1 MNQTLF
7 FDDQHRHFFKPL
19 SGKYREGVA
28 QCLRAL
34 YSHVYGSMA
43 DYGHHLV
50 RSQIIDLFT
59 EALALA
65 PALGDEEA
73 DDKLEDEA
81 DFEAAG
87 LRGERER
94 AGWVL
99 NRLLEQGW
107 IEQLFDE
114 VNLQGSYRFT
124 RNGRLFAQPLV
135 DSEQQ
140 RFRTRHRNTRNTRNG
155 LRAFSDRGEIHDLLD
170 AWEFSERII
179 SDFSDLVTELED
191 RKRQLVMAVE
201 QQLLVQ
207 QASEDFFEYMDT
219 RFEPDIA
226 VRLSADSVEKYR
238 DEINRLIRGIK
249 RKDNRFK
256 AEAEKQLRQSLPNH
270 VGDRRQSLLITVLE
284 GIEVRV
290 KGACEVMLPQVRQA
304 LQSYT
309 QRADIIIR
317 QITYLASQQR
327 ADIQQVCEQLQQLP
341 HPVQEHRLQRAA
353 QQLAGVSLG
362 FLDPASV
369 RLRERRSLRRVET
382 HLKNEGQLDPGARK
396 QAFIKEALDK
406 AFVVTSQDSRRYL
419 AGALA
424 AGERIRSD
432 QLPVTDARQLLSRAH
447 LIELVSINDR
457 SSEQRIRVR
466 FLEDEAGEDQLPGRV
481 DDNDF
486 FTRADRFE
494 IWCEE
499 ISSS

>member
-7 FDDQHRHFFKPL
+7 FVDQHRHFFKPL

-34 YSHVYGSMA
+34 YNHVYGSMA
-43 DYGHHLV
+43 DYGHHLG
-50 RSQIIDLFT
+50 RSQVIDLFA

-65 PALGDEEA
+65 PALDDESGETGTVADHEA
-73 DDKLEDEA
+73 DAEL
-81 DFEAAG
+81 AG

-99 NRLLEQGW
+99 NRLIEQGW

-135 DSEQQ
+135 DVEQQ
-140 RFRTRHRNTRNTRNG
+140 RFRTRHRNTRNTRNA
-155 LRAFSDRGEIHDLLD
+155 LRAFYERGEIHDLLD

-201 QQLLVQ
+201 QQLVVQ
-207 QASEDFFEYMDT
+207 QASEEFFDYMDT

-238 DEINRLIRGIK
+238 EEINRLLRGIK
-249 RKDNRFK
+249 RKDSTFK
-256 AEAEKQLRQSLPNH
+256 VEAEKQLRTSLPDY
-270 VGDRRQSLLITVLE
+270 VEDRRQSLLMQVLE
-284 GIEVRV
+284 GVELRVRN
-290 KGACEVMLPQVRQA
+290 ACEVMLPQVRQA

-317 QITYLASQQR
+317 QMTYLASQQR
-327 ADIQQVCEQLQQLP
+327 ADIQQVCERMQQLP
-341 HPVQEHRLQRAA
+341 PAVQQQRLQRAA
-353 QQLAGVSLG
+353 EQLAGVSINL
-362 FLDPASV
+362 LDPASV
-369 RLRERRSLRRVET
+369 KLRERRSLRRVQT
-382 HLKNEGQLDPGARK
+382 RLEGDVEMDQEARQ

-406 AFVVTSQDSRRYL
+406 AFVINSRTSRRYL
-419 AGALA
+419 SEQLA

-432 QLPVTDARQLLSRAH
+432 QLPVTDAIQLLSRTH
-447 LIELVSINDR
+447 LIELASINDR
-457 SSEQRIRVR
+457 SSEQRICVR
-466 FLEDEAGEDQLPGRV
+466 FFNDDESTVASPDH
-481 DDNDF
+481 DF
-486 FTRADRFE
+486 FTRADCFE

-499 ISSS
+499 INKP